1 MWLLVRITVT
11 LFYSYKTI
19 GIVLKLLVRF
29 LDNQSMT
36 CSLSIMSFNFKFHAF
51 LYNNARAFSIIG
63 LCYFVESMKEII
75 YTRCVVIAIM
85 LGLII
90 LYTQLV

>member
-1 MWLLVRITVT
+1 MWLLVRINVT

-36 CSLSIMSFNFKFHAF
+36 CSLSIMSFNFKFHAI

-90 LYTQLV
+90 LYT